1 MLDGRVK
8 TLHPKCTAASSPT
21 VCCPSTRRPSKA
33 PAFRSSTSSWS
44 TSIRFVRP
52 SPKPGCTLEDA
63 IENIDIG
70 GPTMVRA
77 AAKNWEGVAIVVD
90 SGDYAALADEMQ
102 ANAGAVTQDAV
113 RAREEGVYAHRR
125 YDAAIGNY
133 LTCRWLDGEPRL
145 SRCADVAVDQGAGH
159 ALR

>member
-1 MLDGRVK
+1 MVNLYPFRE
-8 TLHPKCTAASSPT
+8 T
-21 VCCPSTRRPSKA
+21 VA
-33 PAFRSSTSSWS
+33 
-44 TSIRFVRP
+44 
-52 SPKPGCTLEDA
+52 KPGCTLEDA

-90 SGDYAALADEMQ
+90 SDDYAAARRRDE
-102 ANAGAVTQDAV
+102 GERWHAVTQDAV
-113 RAREEGVYAHRR
+113 RAAKKAFTHTAA

-133 LTCRWLDGEPRL
+133 LTCRELEGEPR
-145 SRCADVAVDQGAGH
+145 AYPDVLTLRDQGARH